1 MKYNLFN
8 INNYSINTE
17 SFGHMLHG
25 DVKYEFEEEF
35 AKYVGAKYACTAS
48 SASIIFYIAMK
59 YFLNGVPEEKKNSH
73 PIFIPSMI
81 PAAIANIAHNL
92 DYPTSWYDD
101 VDWVGDSYVL
111 YDTNPVMKC
120 DGCPKKRAQTYPKII
135 DSAQKVE
142 KNQFIK
148 ETDSPADVIV
158 FSLYPTKPIGGMDG
172 GIVVTND
179 ENAAAYFKSVT
190 NLGFEEPRHE
200 YPNKENASEV
210 MPESLKKSLDEK
222 EREIYGSVDP
232 TSEVMELK
240 KRIAE
245 LEQKGKSEKAN
256 GQKRSWEQELV
267 FPGWKANA
275 NSAQCY
281 VALENLK
288 KLDEKNERLKK
299 VQEKYNN
306 AFSLENNSFHLYRI
320 DVKNRKEF
328 IEKMNTEG
336 LEIGIHYEPLH
347 DKPFYE
353 FSTPPNMHKT
363 IKHGR
368 TTVSIPFNE
377 TLEDKDVDE
386 IISKINSTG
395 LVIK

>member
-1 MKYNLFN
+1 
-8 INNYSINTE
+8 
-17 SFGHMLHG
+17 
-25 DVKYEFEEEF
+25 
-35 AKYVGAKYACTAS
+35 
-48 SASIIFYIAMK
+48 
-59 YFLNGVPEEKKNSH
+59 
-73 PIFIPSMI
+73 MI

-256 GQKRSWEQELV
+256 GQNRSWEQELV

-281 VALENLK
+281 
-288 KLDEKNERLKK
+288 
-299 VQEKYNN
+299 
-306 AFSLENNSFHLYRI
+306 
-320 DVKNRKEF
+320 
-328 IEKMNTEG
+328 
-336 LEIGIHYEPLH
+336 
-347 DKPFYE
+347 
-353 FSTPPNMHKT
+353 
-363 IKHGR
+363 
-368 TTVSIPFNE
+368 
-377 TLEDKDVDE
+377 
-386 IISKINSTG
+386 
-395 LVIK
+395 